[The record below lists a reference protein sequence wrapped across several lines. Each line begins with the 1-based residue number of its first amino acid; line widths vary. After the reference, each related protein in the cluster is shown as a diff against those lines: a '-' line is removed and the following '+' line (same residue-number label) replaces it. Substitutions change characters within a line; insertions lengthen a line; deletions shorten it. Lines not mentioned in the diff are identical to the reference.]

1 MTDKILFV
9 DDEPNVLQAYKR
21 ALRKQFDM
29 DMAPGGPEA
38 LEMIAANGPY
48 AVIVSDMRMPV
59 MDGVEFLATAKARTP
74 ESVRMMLT
82 GNSDQQT
89 AIDAVNKGDIF
100 RFMNKPCPPENLA
113 RALDAGLA
121 QYRLITA
128 EKELLQKTL
137 AGSIRVLAEVLSLVN
152 PEAFGRTARLQK
164 TMRKLVVQMGLPK
177 VWWME
182 PMVLLSQIGCV
193 ILPEKVLRKIVNDQP
208 LNQEEYQ
215 LYAQHPCIG
224 SDLLDKIPRMEEIA
238 ESIRYQEKNFDG
250 SGVPRDEIKGR
261 MIPLG
266 ARLLKGVLDFDRHEA
281 SGLAP
286 AACLS
291 RMKRQPNLYDPD
303 ILAALEQTMVRKA
316 PVETQ
321 EVSFSNLKD
330 GMVMARDVKSK
341 SGILI
346 LCNGHRI
353 TPSVRQ
359 HLENF
364 HNNSNLEEPLHV
376 LLTDNE
382 APVSRQ
388 TS

>member
-1 MTDKILFV
+1 MNEKVLFV

-21 ALRKQFDM
+21 ALRKQFAM

-59 MDGVEFLATAKARTP
+59 MDGVEFLATVKERTP

-89 AIDAVNKGDIF
+89 ATDAVNKGDIF
-100 RFMNKPCPPENLA
+100 RFLNKPCPPENLA
-113 RALDAGLA
+113 RALDAGLE

-164 TMRKLVVQMGLPK
+164 IMRKLVKQMGLPK

-193 ILPEKVLRKIVNDQP
+193 ILPEDVLSKIANDQP

-215 LYAQHPCIG
+215 LYAQHPCVG
-224 SDLLDKIPRMEEIA
+224 SDLLGKIPRMEEIA
-238 ESIRYQEKNFDG
+238 ESILYQEKNFDG
-250 SGVPRDEIKGR
+250 TGVPRDAIKGQS
-261 MIPLG
+261 IPLG
-266 ARLLKGVLDFDRHEA
+266 ARLLKAVLDFDRHAA
-281 SGLAP
+281 SGLTP
-286 AACLS
+286 ATCLS
-291 RMKRQPNLYDPD
+291 KMKQESNLYDPE
-303 ILAALEQTMVRKA
+303 ILSALEQTMVRKA
-316 PVETQ
+316 PEETQ
-321 EVSFSNLKD
+321 AVSFRNLQD
-330 GMVMARDVKSK
+330 GMVMARDVKAK
-341 SGILI
+341 TGILI

-364 HNNSNLEEPLHV
+364 YNNKNLEEPLHV
-376 LLTDNE
+376 LITDND
-382 APVSRQ
+382 APVARQ
-388 TS
+388 AS